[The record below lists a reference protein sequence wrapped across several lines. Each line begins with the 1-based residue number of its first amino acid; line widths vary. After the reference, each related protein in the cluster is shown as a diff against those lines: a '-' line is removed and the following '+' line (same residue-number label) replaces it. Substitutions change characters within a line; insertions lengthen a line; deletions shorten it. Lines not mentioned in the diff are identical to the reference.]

1 MGEVID
7 LESYRAGKKVGIRN
21 GLYLEIAPPVV
32 FVKYYEN
39 GVLTEQHRVIS
50 EHMLRELLDEML

>member
-7 LESYRAGKKVGIRN
+7 LESYRAGKRDTLRN
-21 GLYLEIAPPVV
+21 GLYIEIAPPVV

-50 EHMLRELLDEML
+50 EYMLRELLDEMV